1 MPTQNVNVTDK
12 IASFVHRQV
21 ESGTFKNASEVHRAA
36 LVEMERR
43 EEERKVRI
51 ERLKAEAQKGKDD
64 IEAGRL
70 VEFKNSDELRCYM
83 DEVLAEALVLSDPDA
98 LFGKSRS
105 RPVEY
110 RHGKLIEPSAQA
122 PAPNAPAPGTQQ

>member
-21 ESGTFKNASEVHRAA
+21 KSGTFKNASEVHRAA
-36 LVEMERR
+36 LVEMERQ

-64 IEAGRL
+64 LDAGRL
-70 VEFKNSDELRCYM
+70 IEFNNSGKLRSYM
-83 DEVLAEALVLSDPDA
+83 DEVLAEVLNEENLDA
-98 LFGKSRS
+98 E
-105 RPVEY
+105 PV
-110 RHGKLIEPSAQA
+110 
-122 PAPNAPAPGTQQ
+122 

>member
-43 EEERKVRI
+43 EDERKVRI
-51 ERLKAEAQKGKDD
+51 ELLKAEAQKGKDD

-70 VEFKNSDELRCYM
+70 VEFKNSDELRGYM
-83 DEVLAEALVLSDPDA
+83 DEVLAEVLDEENLDA
-98 LFGKSRS
+98 E
-105 RPVEY
+105 PV
-110 RHGKLIEPSAQA
+110 
-122 PAPNAPAPGTQQ
+122 